1 MLAMREK
8 RTTSQDPVWLA
19 RWINLKN
26 NYHWHEETEIV
37 FCQSGS
43 ASVFIENNEMS
54 ISCGES
60 VFISGEQIHKIES
73 FEGAIVIT
81 ILIDGTLASSVT
93 DLTPKN
99 EKLTQNHDIV
109 AYYDTVKAEQL
120 LKRDFYSSVIRAET
134 IRLLANILRLEPLE
148 KNERSVMTKYD
159 HYKQILSELQR
170 DFAYINFE
178 EACRRFSYSPSHFS
192 RLIVTLTGTSF
203 TNYMN
208 LLRISHAI
216 ELLNS
221 DNPPLVTEVSRI
233 CGFSSIRNF
242 NRCFKSL
249 TGYSPKSIPKDFSLS
264 SELRQGTVINDP
276 THSISV
282 MLP

>member
-8 RTTSQDPVWLA
+8 RTTSQDPVWCA
-19 RWINLKN
+19 RWSNLRN

-37 FCQSGS
+37 YCQSGS
-43 ASVFIENNEMS
+43 ALVFIENKE
-54 ISCGES
+54 ICIRERES
-60 VFISGEQIHKIES
+60 VFIPSEQIHKVES
-73 FEGAIVIT
+73 SEGAIVIT
-81 ILIDGTLASSVT
+81 ILIDGELASDVT
-93 DLTPKN
+93 DLTPKL
-99 EKLTQNHDIV
+99 EKLTQYHDI
-109 AYYDTVKAEQL
+109 ATYYEIIKSEQIE
-120 LKRDFYSSVIRAET
+120 KRDFYSSVIKGET
-134 IRLLANILRLEPLE
+134 LKLLANILRLEPLE
-148 KNERSVMTKYD
+148 KKERTVTSKYD
-159 HYKQILSELQR
+159 RYKMVLEEIQR
-170 DFAYINFE
+170 DFANLTFE
-178 EACRRFSYSPSHFS
+178 EACNRFSYSPSHFS

-208 LLRISHAI
+208 LLRISRAI

-221 DNPPLVTEVSRI
+221 DNPPLVTEISRI

-264 SELRQGTVINDP
+264 SELRQGTVLNDP